1 MEQRPPPN
9 LNDPAEFAAYR
20 QELRQVVRGLRIGSA
35 GVTIVGAVLALLRAK
50 VWPAIPLLV
59 PLVVIALGV
68 TLMITAIAFRTA
80 YHVRRMRG
88 D

>member
-1 MEQRPPPN
+1 MDSRPPPN
-9 LNDPAEFAAYR
+9 LSDPAEFAAYR
-20 QELRQVVRGLRIGSA
+20 QELRRVVRGLRMGSV
-35 GVTIVGAVLALLRAK
+35 GVMIVGAMLALLRAK
-50 VWPAIPLLV
+50 VWPAIPILV
-59 PLVVIALGV
+59 PLVVVALGV

>member
-1 MEQRPPPN
+1 MDIRPPPD
-9 LNDPAEFAAYR
+9 LSDPTEFAAYR
-20 QELRQVVRGLRIGSA
+20 QELRQVVRGLRYGSVA
-35 GVTIVGAVLALLRAK
+35 VMIVGAAIALMRATL
-50 VWPAIPLLV
+50 WPTIPVLV
-59 PLVVIALGV
+59 PVVAIALGV

>member
-1 MEQRPPPN
+1 MENRPPPN
-9 LNDPAEFAAYR
+9 LSDPAELAAYR
-20 QELRQVVRGLRIGSA
+20 QELRQVVRGLRLGSV
-35 GVTIVGAVLALLRAK
+35 GVKIVGAVLALLRAK
-50 VWPAIPLLV
+50 LWPAIPMLV

-80 YHVRRMRG
+80 YHARRMRG

>member
-1 MEQRPPPN
+1 MDSRPPPN
-9 LNDPAEFAAYR
+9 LNDPAELAAYR
-20 QELRQVVRGLRIGSA
+20 RELRDVVRGLRLGSV
-35 GVTIVGAVLALLRAK
+35 GVTILGAVIALVRAK
-50 VWPAIPLLV
+50 VWPAISLLV
-59 PLVVIALGV
+59 PAVVIALGA